1 MHWGHPHGEHL
12 PWGQLYHFS
21 AGLLNDCRRE
31 GRSWPPSFQPKTDVC
46 HWCNT
51 RSSNVSQDL
60 TITYNNI
67 NVVNL
72 VGKLNNQLIIPK
84 CGWFLGLAPSP
95 NGMIPL
101 PDCHKN
107 HWGWGVSPAEMEST
121 YRVMQLGIAQHC
133 DMKLIWE
140 STVFTHYC
148 WLVIPIISI
157 IHYIPYKSLSTTV
170 TF

>member
-1 MHWGHPHGEHL
+1 MESIFPEGSCITSVQDFLTTAGARAGRDPL
-12 PWGQLYHFS
+12 PF
-21 AGLLNDCRRE
+21 N
-31 GRSWPPSFQPKTDVC
+31 
-46 HWCNT
+46 HWCMSLVNHKIFQCLT
-51 RSSNVSQDL
+51 RSHNN
-60 TITYNNI
+60 IYNNI